1 MAVLDLRTPGVYIEE
16 KDAFPRSV
24 VGVPTAVPA
33 FIGYTEKANQGGKS
47 VLNKPIRISSLAE
60 FAETFGGSI
69 KALFEIAPATNSSET
84 EFVSGVNNYKLT
96 QEGADAQKTRCFL
109 AQAIRLF
116 YSNGG
121 GTCYIVSV
129 GTYGG
134 DKQGKIDVNKADLLG
149 GLEPLIGET
158 VPTMLLIPEAVL
170 LDNAGFQ
177 EVCQTMLAHCGKMM
191 SRIALFDV
199 YNGYKPT
206 KTNVIETFRGN
217 VGNNFLSYG
226 AAYYPWLN
234 TSIFSN
240 NDVDFTN
247 FLDADKAELV
257 TILKAEVA
265 ASIGDIT
272 ANTADPQNVVDE
284 KAKKTKKKEAL
295 DAEIDKIT
303 TYVANKIDPTKL
315 SQTLVALFPTY
326 KMILQTLRNK
336 LNMMPPAAA
345 MAGIYTMVDTQRG
358 VWKAPANV
366 SMTAVVSPTV
376 NLTHDDQADLN
387 VTLTGKSVNA
397 IRSFVGEGTVVWGA
411 RTLDGNSQ
419 DWRYVNVRRTLMYIE
434 QSIKIA
440 AKAFV
445 FEPNT
450 ASTWLNV
457 QGTIE
462 GFLLNVWKQGG
473 LVGGSPKE
481 AFEVLIGL
489 GATMTP
495 TDILDGKMNIT
506 IKVAVSRPAEFI
518 VITFQQKMQ
527 ES

>member
-24 VGVPTAVPA
+24 VGVPTAVPV
-33 FIGYTEKANQGGKS
+33 FIGYTENANQGGKS
-47 VLNKPIRISSLAE
+47 VLNKPVRISSLAE
-60 FAETFGGSI
+60 FAETFGGSP
-69 KALFEIAPATNSSET
+69 KALFEIAAATVASET
-84 EFVSGVNNYKLT
+84 EFISSGTNYQLT
-96 QEGADAQKTRCFL
+96 QTGAEALKTRCFL

-134 DKQGKIDVNKADLLG
+134 ANNGKIEVTKAALLAG
-149 GLEPLIGET
+149 IEPLIGET
-158 VPTMLLIPEAVL
+158 VPTMLLIPESVL
-170 LDNAGFQ
+170 LPNAEFQ
-177 EVCQTMLAHCGKMM
+177 EICQNMLAHCGKMM
-191 SRIALFDV
+191 NRIALFDV
-199 YNGYKPT
+199 QEGYKPT

-226 AAYYPWLN
+226 TAYYPWLN

-247 FLDADKAELV
+247 IFDTAELV
-257 TILKAEVA
+257 TILKAEAVTLA
-265 ASIGDIT
+265 GD
-272 ANTADPQNVVDE
+272 N
-284 KAKKTKKKEAL
+284 AKRKTDLEGEA
-295 DAEIDKIT
+295 EKIT
-303 TYVANKIDPTKL
+303 TYVAQLTTAPAKPEDKIDATKL
-315 SQTLVALFPTY
+315 SQTLLALFPTY

-336 LNMMPPAAA
+336 LNVMPPAAA

-419 DWRYVNVRRTLMYIE
+419 DWRYVNVRRTLIYIE

-440 AKAFV
+440 SKAFV

-462 GFLLNVWKQGG
+462 GFLMNVWKQGG
-473 LVGGSPKE
+473 LVGSSPKE
-481 AFEVLIGL
+481 AYEVLIGL